1 MTDVQFE
8 TDEFVKFKEIAKS
21 VGLNVIEENKNVA
34 YIGIGENTTDIDKGF
49 YWNVSSGSFLNDLKD
64 FDTEKQRDWTKYDKE
79 CGCFSDAGGEK
90 RFAIKMKWIDK
101 MEELKQTL
109 KLSKK
114 NAMEND
120 KFSLSNMS
128 KDELVKFMAD
138 RYYPVEEDREFFA
151 NNKVAL
157 DNDGKPQKIQA
168 IRGDGNWYNI
178 KDFGSIEEL
187 DNIFKRQKKNK
198 EISSSIKLSEPRNL
212 DEATKKWAEENRLFN
227 KIWSGNDTEDMMRL
241 LKDLDKKTWNEA
253 LEKNE
258 FSKAT
263 IKIEIQSSKGDNVD
277 IEAPLGKGIFQ
288 SGDLKKAI
296 DFSSKNLDRNQISP
310 ELQEQFRK
318 ATATNEKGEYI
329 DRVNHHNIERMF
341 DGGFEKLAKSAESIG
356 DEHLS
361 AFVQGFANAY
371 GFGRVQDTSEKV
383 KVNTNPEK
391 SPTKEQSS
399 SKIRQDIENI
409 KKDTIEA
416 AKKVLDK
423 SKGKNEKTIS
433 KATDKSM

>member
-1 MTDVQFE
+1 MNKELYEYYRELQDKMDYARNYNLIASNEVAVIDFSKLKPNEDFFPGIGTNTRYKTNMLLEKED
-8 TDEFVKFKEIAKS
+8 DIKKAYLLDKIIKRIGYGFKEGDYRAYNQAELDKFDEIVKKTRNGNDLEKAFYDEITKP
-21 VGLNVIEENKNVA
+21 ENKHLFKKEQAVA
-34 YIGIGENTTDIDKGF
+34 DAF
-49 YWNVSSGSFLNDLKD
+49 Y
-64 FDTEKQRDWTKYDKE
+64 KQRDFFE
-79 CGCFSDAGGEK
+79 N
-90 RFAIKMKWIDK
+90 
-101 MEELKQTL
+101 
-109 KLSKK
+109 LSKK
-114 NAMEND
+114 GA
-120 KFSLSNMS
+120 
-128 KDELVKFMAD
+128 
-138 RYYPVEEDREFFA
+138 EEFQNILE
-151 NNKVAL
+151 KSW
-157 DNDGKPQKIQA
+157 G
-168 IRGDGNWYNI
+168 GN
-178 KDFGSIEEL
+178 E
-187 DNIFKRQKKNK
+187 
-198 EISSSIKLSEPRNL
+198 EISSSIKLSEPKNL
-212 DEATKKWAEENRLFN
+212 DEATKKWAEENQLFN
-227 KIWSGNDTEDMMRL
+227 KIWSGDDTKDMMRL

-383 KVNTNPEK
+383 KVNANPEK

>member
-1 MTDVQFE
+1 MADIQFE
-8 TDEFVKFKEIAKS
+8 TDEFVKFKEIATK
-21 VGLNVIEENKNVA
+21 
-34 YIGIGENTTDIDKGF
+34 ENT
-49 YWNVSSGSFLNDLKD
+49 
-64 FDTEKQRDWTKYDKE
+64 
-79 CGCFSDAGGEK
+79 
-90 RFAIKMKWIDK
+90 MK
-101 MEELKQTL
+101 
-109 KLSKK
+109 
-114 NAMEND
+114 ND
-120 KFSLSNMS
+120 KFSLGNMS

-157 DNDGKPQKIQA
+157 DNEGKPQKIQV
-168 IRGDGNWYNI
+168 IHGDGNWYDI

-187 DNIFKRQKKNK
+187 DKIFKHQRKNE
-198 EISSSIKLSEPRNL
+198 EISSSIKLSEPKNL

-227 KIWSGNDTEDMMRL
+227 KIWSGDDTKDMMRL

-288 SGDLKKAI
+288 NGDLKKAI

-361 AFVQGFANAY
+361 AFVQGFASAY
-371 GFGRVQDTSEKV
+371 GFGRVQDTNEKV
-383 KVNTNPEK
+383 KAK
-391 SPTKEQSS
+391 TKPDNQMQ
-399 SKIRQDIENI
+399 QDIADI
-409 KKDTIEA
+409 KKDAVKA
-416 AKKVLDK
+416 AKEVFSKG
-423 SKGKNEKTIS
+423 KGKNEKTIS